1 MKMSDRGPESVLATD
16 VEIVKAHAKEKGNNS
31 KKKIVY
37 TFLASVLKWLLK

>member
-16 VEIVKAHAKEKGNNS
+16 IEMVKAHAKENNS